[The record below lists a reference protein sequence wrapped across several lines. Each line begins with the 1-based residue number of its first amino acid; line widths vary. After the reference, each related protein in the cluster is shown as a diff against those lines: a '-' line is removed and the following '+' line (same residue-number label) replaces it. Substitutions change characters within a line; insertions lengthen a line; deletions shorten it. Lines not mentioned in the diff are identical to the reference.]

1 MNLINEKKCFNSIR
15 LIRFFQVVKMPF
27 WFDLSNK
34 QKNITDSLK
43 VNDIIN
49 SYFFEYRQ

>member
-1 MNLINEKKCFNSIR
+1 MFQFR
-15 LIRFFQVVKMPF
+15 LIRFFQVVKIVQMPF